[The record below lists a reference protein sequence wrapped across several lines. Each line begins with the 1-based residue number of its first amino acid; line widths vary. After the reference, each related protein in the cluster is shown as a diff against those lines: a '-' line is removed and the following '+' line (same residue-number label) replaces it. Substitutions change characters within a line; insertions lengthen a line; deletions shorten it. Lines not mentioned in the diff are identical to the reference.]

1 MPTYQK
7 VTIGQYEFQEVT
19 RIEPVL
25 MRPAIIAK
33 LLGVNASAVVNWG
46 TYGAKPYHFRGT
58 LGGNQGKVDVATIEA
73 ELNRPDPVQLKVDIK
88 SGKTAWGQILS
99 FEPVEKPGYAK
110 ASTSAYDYDFDI
122 VFIQA
127 MDSDEGSRGFQF
139 GVVTENH
146 SFGSGITPTT
156 IVPLL
161 KGVSA
166 VSETTTITRYIDDRA
181 AGVWNIPC
189 SLSPDLTQILYT
201 ATEADLG
208 KGAVVTRRV
217 GREYVLE
224 HGSIRLQTMHDEPSN
239 KGRVE
244 VWYYNG
250 TTWIRLGYI
259 MVYIAKSGGDWRQIT
274 GSTKGPETWVLLSG
288 ERERQ
293 ALRMKYPPTTDDALE
308 AWLEI
313 ELDRN
318 RPFFRTRIMN
328 AGPTQ
333 LVKCETQL
341 IINGTAFPY
350 WTRGGVEH
358 AAHGGGSEVVAGDT
372 DAVNV
377 QFLQST
383 SGAPVAAS
391 LIAAIARR
399 KKLDSDNVAVDE
411 TTYYSEIAQRFD
423 NVTIDMGRWFESVW
437 FAGGRYDKIGS
448 RTAIELAAEAMNR
461 VTGEH
466 TVIPYV

>member
-99 FEPVEKPGYAK
+99 FESVEKPGYAK
-110 ASTSAYDYDFDI
+110 APTSAYDYDFDI

-166 VSETTTITRYIDDRA
+166 VSETTTITRYIDDGA

-224 HGSIRLQTMHDEPSN
+224 HGSLRLQTRHDEAAN
-239 KGRVE
+239 KGYVE

-250 TTWIRLGYI
+250 IAWIRLAYLRAWVMKTAGTL
-259 MVYIAKSGGDWRQIT
+259 REIT
-274 GSTKGPETWVLLSG
+274 ASAKGPETWVLLSG

-308 AWLEI
+308 AWLEV

-318 RPFFRTRIMN
+318 RPFFKARIMN
-328 AGPTQ
+328 AGSTQ
-333 LVKCETQL
+333 QVKCRLQL
-341 IINGTAFPY
+341 DINGTAFPY

-358 AAHGGGSEVVAGDT
+358 AAHNNATETVAGDT

-399 KKLDSDNVAVDE
+399 KKLDSDNVATDA
-411 TTYYSEIAQRFD
+411 TTYYSMIAQDFD
-423 NVTIDMGRWFESVW
+423 NVTINMGRWFEPGW
-437 FAGGRYDKIGS
+437 FACGRHDKIGS
-448 RTAIELAAEAMNR
+448 RTASELAAEAMNR